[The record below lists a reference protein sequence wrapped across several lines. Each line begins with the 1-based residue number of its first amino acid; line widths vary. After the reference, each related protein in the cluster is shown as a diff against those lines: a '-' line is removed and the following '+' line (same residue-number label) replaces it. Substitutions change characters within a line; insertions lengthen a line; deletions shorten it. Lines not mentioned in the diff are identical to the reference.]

1 MIIIAPVDSVSA
13 SGSTS
18 CNASDIKSFDVCF
31 FFFQDSAC
39 QKAEIMW
46 GLKQLDN
53 ELREIIIFPGSK
65 IAEKMQL
72 KPNRLKYAVNQG
84 LAPFVKEILKKPG
97 HIHCLVCYII

>member
-1 MIIIAPVDSVSA
+1 MIIITLADSVSA
-13 SGSTS
+13 AGSTS
-18 CNASDIKSFDVCF
+18 SNASSMKSFDGFF

-46 GLKQLDN
+46 GLKHLDN

-84 LAPFVKEILKKPG
+84 LAPFVKEISKKPG